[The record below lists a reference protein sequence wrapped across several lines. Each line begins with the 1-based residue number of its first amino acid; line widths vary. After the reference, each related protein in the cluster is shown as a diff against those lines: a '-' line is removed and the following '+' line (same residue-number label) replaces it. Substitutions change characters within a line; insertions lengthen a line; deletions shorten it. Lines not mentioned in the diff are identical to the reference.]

1 MNTPTQEGRNYG
13 FTIGLLTGG
22 LLTAAFVGAGLAL
35 LFAPRVSALR
45 NRLTESAKSL
55 GRQTS
60 ARVGETVDTL
70 RDNAQDVRDD
80 VAGVAARSAKEA
92 GRFATAKS
100 ARGVL

>member
-1 MNTPTQEGRNYG
+1 MNTRLHDGRHYG
-13 FTIGLLTGG
+13 FTIGLLAGG

-45 NRLTESAKSL
+45 NRLTKSAKSL

-70 RDNAQDVRDD
+70 GDKAQDVRDD
-80 VAGVAARSAKEA
+80 VAGVAARSAKEVE
-92 GRFATAKS
+92 RFATAKS

>member
-1 MNTPTQEGRNYG
+1 MTTPMQEGRNYG
-13 FTIGLLTGG
+13 FAIGV
-22 LLTAAFVGAGLAL
+22 LTATFVGAGLAL

-80 VAGVAARSAKEA
+80 VADVVARSAHEVE
-92 GRFATAKS
+92 RFATAARS
-100 ARGVL
+100 DRGVL